1 MVTNLQSRWD
11 LSVNDLNG
19 QLILV
24 VEIKQKLNTSPE
36 WAAKFLRNIL
46 AHGTFPKAKYFL
58 LAFPDRFY
66 LWNCDEV
73 SVDISMPTYIIDAS
87 ELLQPYFKRAE
98 VSPKTISGKG
108 FELIIAFWVGE
119 IMHSESSEEIEK
131 SQPWLID
138 SGLYAAL
145 SNGVVSNE
153 AAA

>member
-11 LSVNDLNG
+11 LSVNDLDG

-36 WAAKFLRNIL
+36 WAAEFLRNIL

-66 LWNCDEV
+66 LWNCDDV
-73 SVDISMPTYIIDAS
+73 SIDISMPAYIIDAS
-87 ELLQPYFKRAE
+87 ELLQPYFERAE

-108 FELIIAFWVGE
+108 FEFIIASWFGE
-119 IMHSESSEEIEK
+119 IMHSGSSEEIEK

>member
-1 MVTNLQSRWD
+1 MITNLQSRWD
-11 LSVNDLNG
+11 LSVNDRNG

-36 WAAKFLRNIL
+36 WAAEFLHNIL

-66 LWNCDEV
+66 LWNCDKV
-73 SVDISMPTYIIDAS
+73 SVDISLPTYIIDAS
-87 ELLQPYFKRAE
+87 ELLQPYFERAE
-98 VSPKTISGKG
+98 VIPKKISGRG
-108 FELIIAFWVGE
+108 FELIISFWLGE
-119 IMHSESSEEIEK
+119 IMNYESPEDIDR
-131 SQPWLID
+131 SQHWLID

-145 SNGVVSNE
+145 SKGAVSDE